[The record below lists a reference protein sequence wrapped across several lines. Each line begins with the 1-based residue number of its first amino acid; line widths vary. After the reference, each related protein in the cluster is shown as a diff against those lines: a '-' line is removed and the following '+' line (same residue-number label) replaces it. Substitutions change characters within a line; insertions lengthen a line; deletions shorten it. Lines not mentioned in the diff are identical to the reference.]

1 MQPKRLT
8 QNEKKQLLTDCI
20 KSACVTDIANKHNVT
35 RKTVYSHINKVSE
48 AIDQSLSKPD
58 DILFYIPV
66 TWEYIAMV
74 VVLLFIICKSS
85 VWNIIYFME

>member
-20 KSACVTDIANKHNVT
+20 KSGSITDISQKHNVT
-35 RKTVYSHINKVSE
+35 RKTVYAHINKVSE
-48 AIDQSLSKPD
+48 AIDQALGKPD
-58 DILFYIPV
+58 DVLFYLPV

-74 VVLLFIICKSS
+74 VTLLFIICKIR
-85 VWNIIYFME
+85 VLPLCTGK